1 MLVNLYIFYVKYTS
15 ARIITYTSVVF
26 MVKINKVKMTKK
38 LLRMYT
44 LGLKMTKKSLSI
56 PKKQK
61 NI

>member
-1 MLVNLYIFYVKYTS
+1 MLVNLYIFYEKHPLI
-15 ARIITYTSVVF
+15 RIVTQTTVVF

-38 LLRMYT
+38 VLRMYT
-44 LGLKMTKKSLSI
+44 LGLKMTKKSFTF